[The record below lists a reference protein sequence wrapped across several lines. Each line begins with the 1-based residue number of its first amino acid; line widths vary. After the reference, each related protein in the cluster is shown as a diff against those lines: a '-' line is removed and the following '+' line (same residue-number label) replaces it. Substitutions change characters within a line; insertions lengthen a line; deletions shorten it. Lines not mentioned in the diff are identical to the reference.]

1 MQPIFASCAKIAQ
14 TIFKT
19 TLPNRNL
26 RLFICNL
33 FSMRFSTSRNR
44 FYFQSVREISHC
56 RRPGR
61 YSRHILYPRTS
72 RNTRHSFPRQYID
85 TLRLSLFVPG
95 NFSRSPVFYGSRLY
109 RVRAIG
115 RNNAATLDFSITLFA
130 YGSPPVPGQIVVLVF
145 PYSSLFLSK
154 SIITPYPIYG
164 IIEKTMTYLS
174 IPDVFPCPKKS
185 DNNYSME

>member
-44 FYFQSVREISHC
+44 FYLQSVREISHC

-61 YSRHILYPRTS
+61 YSRHILFPRTS
-72 RNTRHSFPRQYID
+72 KSTRHSYPKW
-85 TLRLSLFVPG
+85 TKLFHRVIVVT
-95 NFSRSPVFYGSRLY
+95 FFRPV
-109 RVRAIG
+109 
-115 RNNAATLDFSITLFA
+115 T
-130 YGSPPVPGQIVVLVF
+130 GQIVVLVF

-185 DNNYSME
+185 DNNLSGNWRRAVCK

>member
-44 FYFQSVREISHC
+44 FYLQSVREISHC
-56 RRPGR
+56 HRPGR

-72 RNTRHSFPRQYID
+72 RNTRHSFPQQYID

-109 RVRAIG
+109 GRFFRFIFTGIAFERVDTAQRAFTSWVCSMI
-115 RNNAATLDFSITLFA
+115 
-130 YGSPPVPGQIVVLVF
+130 
-145 PYSSLFLSK
+145 SSS
-154 SIITPYPIYG
+154 S
-164 IIEKTMTYLS
+164 
-174 IPDVFPCPKKS
+174 
-185 DNNYSME
+185 N